1 MAETREHI
9 LTVTRLSSKDIEQD
23 RRKTPFSF
31 YTKHPQA
38 LFKQALLWWGMN
50 SPVCEASSNSR
61 LIRSAQPLSPVWLFV
76 TPWTPAHQA
85 SLSTMNSQSLLKL
98 MFIKSVMPSN
108 HLNLY
113 CPLLLSLSIF
123 PSIRVFSNESV
134 LRTPFPIWNQSL
146 VPCPVLTVP
155 SWPAYRFIRISWRIC
170 HSLLWST
177 QSKALA

>member
-98 MFIKSVMPSN
+98 MFIKLLIPSN
-108 HLNLY
+108 HHIL
-113 CPLLLSLSIF
+113 CRPLFLLPSVV
-123 PSIRVFSNESV
+123 PSIRVLANV
-134 LRTPFPIWNQSL
+134 LRIHQLEPIRSIEKL
-146 VPCPVLTVP
+146 MEG
-155 SWPAYRFIRISWRIC
+155 
-170 HSLLWST
+170 
-177 QSKALA
+177 